1 MSSSNVSEKD
11 LEKAKLFQSK
21 VVRTL
26 DEENLED
33 DSIYTREARLHLV
46 EDDEL
51 TPLEEAFMQGYEEAS

>member
-1 MSSSNVSEKD
+1 MG
-11 LEKAKLFQSK
+11 K

-33 DSIYTREARLHLV
+33 DTIYTRESRLHLV

-51 TPLEEAFMQGYEEAS
+51 TPAEEAFMQGYEEAS

>member
-1 MSSSNVSEKD
+1 M
-11 LEKAKLFQSK
+11 SK

-33 DSIYTREARLHLV
+33 DTIYTREARLHLV

-51 TPLEEAFMQGYEEAS
+51 TPTEEAFMQGYEEAS